1 MSSLILILNIL
12 LIAVPSGLGGFIRK
26 SSAKERFA
34 YNQNSEAG
42 NLVPLEEENSNIP
55 PYYLPNIIRVL
66 MKRSKLR
73 SARNASALDKMF
85 DFGYKSRYSAADD
98 LAAGALLNYQL
109 KKAGR
114 RRRDVKPIRLYFRKY
129 MPLPQQLF

>member
-1 MSSLILILNIL
+1 MMDQLRLKMSSLILILNIL

-42 NLVPLEEENSNIP
+42 NLVPLEENSYIP

-98 LAAGALLNYQL
+98 LAAGALCEYL
-109 KKAGR
+109 
-114 RRRDVKPIRLYFRKY
+114 
-129 MPLPQQLF
+129 